1 MDEPKTVR
9 AVVYARQSVQ
19 LDHGIDAQVK
29 RCVALIEGREGWT
42 HTGTYSD
49 NSVSAAK
56 ARGKTTGWAKM
67 LSDEE
72 AGKFDVVVAVDL
84 DRLLRSIRDL
94 LTLTERN
101 MKIVT
106 VSGDLDLTREEDEFR
121 ATMLAAIAR
130 FEVKRKGARQTRANK
145 TRAAAGVPLPGRR
158 RYGYLGADKEAGR
171 VANTVKHP
179 EESKVVE
186 EIFKRFVN
194 GESVYGIATDLNRR
208 GIFPTTGKAKAWRP
222 IRIRETLR
230 NKCYAGFSVHHG
242 EYVESAATNKIVTL
256 ETFEAAGAILSD
268 PTRTTSPGPARKHW
282 LSGLGTCDMCG
293 ALLKAMNGGYLCSV
307 ASGHVWIKKETAED
321 AVAYSLA
328 AAIQHGAELEGGD
341 RAAMLATITELHEIE
356 ADVRYADEDRRAKR
370 ITRQEEV
377 RRTSL
382 LSERREEAT
391 RRLEELRASAASAE
405 IFANVVNVFQ
415 VNDAGLFELAP
426 DIDGERERIMREI
439 FDLPL
444 DRRRELCAAL
454 VDFSVVK
461 GRGEE
466 RVKVVHKVAT
476 ELNSGLNVL
485 VFNPPA
491 DATPG
496 GWDWMS
502 EPVEPRAEAV
512 NVRRGTAEEFETMMS
527 ERFGVPIERTPPPR
541 LHRHVSGYIDAAIH
555 DEEERLRAEL
565 VELEAMYRELGG

>member
-29 RCVALIEGREGWT
+29 RCVALIESREGWT

-56 ARGKTTGWAKM
+56 SRGKSTGWARM
-67 LSDEE
+67 LADQE
-72 AGKFDVVVAVDL
+72 ADKFDVVVAVDL

-130 FEVKRKGARQTRANK
+130 FEVRRKGARQTRANK
-145 TRAAAGVPLPGRR
+145 TRAAKGIPLPGRR
-158 RYGYLGADKEAGR
+158 RYGYLGADKDAGR

-179 EESKVVE
+179 DESKVIE
-186 EIFKRFVN
+186 EIFERFVS
-194 GESVYGIATDLNRR
+194 GETVYGIATDLNKR
-208 GIFPTTGKAKAWRP
+208 GIVPTTGKAKAWRP

-230 NKCYAGFSVHHG
+230 NKCYAGFAVHRG
-242 EYVESAATNKIVTL
+242 DYVESAGTDKIVTL
-256 ETFEAAGAILSD
+256 KTFKDAEAILSD
-268 PTRTTSPGPARKHW
+268 PSRTTSPGPTRKHW
-282 LSGLGTCDMCG
+282 LSGLGTCEMCG
-293 ALLKAMNGGYLCSV
+293 ALLKTMNGGYLCSV
-307 ASGHVWIKKETAED
+307 ASSHVWITKATAED
-321 AVAYSLA
+321 VIAYNLA

-341 RAAMLATITELHEIE
+341 RAAMLATIAELHEIE

-377 RRTSL
+377 RRTNL

-405 IFANVVNVFQ
+405 IFANVVNAFQ
-415 VNDAGLFELAP
+415 VNDAGLFELTP
-426 DIDGERERIMREI
+426 DIEGERARIMQEI

-454 VDFSVVK
+454 VDFSVAK
-461 GRGEE
+461 GRALD

-476 ELNSGLNVL
+476 ELNGGLTVL

-491 DATPG
+491 DATPD

-502 EPVEPRAEAV
+502 EPVEPRGKPV
-512 NVRRGTAEEFETMMS
+512 DTIRGTADEFTAMMS
-527 ERFGVPIERTPPPR
+527 ERFGVEVETTPPPR

-565 VELEAMYRELGG
+565 AELEVMYRELGG